1 LLLAPAGVWAHA
13 KLVRSEPSSNATL
26 ATSPVEVRLEFTEA
40 PEPGL
45 SWIRIATATD
55 TIRLQSLRVDSA
67 DRHVIIGTVGEQLP
81 PGAYSIVWRVAGRDG
96 HALHGTIP
104 FSIAQPVA
112 VVADTPQP
120 PPADEKF
127 EVRSVSVIGAIGF
140 VLVRWAAYIAV
151 FLMVG
156 AVVFRQVILPKAA
169 DEGDT
174 FAAIAS
180 TNAATLGL
188 ASSAIVIVTA
198 LLKLARE
205 SADMPDTSF
214 IAMLGGSTWAM
225 SVTAQIIAGAVA
237 IVAFMRAHRSDS
249 DARSWNVASGAAIVA
264 AIAPAFGG
272 HAISH
277 EHAHLAVPADIVHI
291 LAGASWLGTL
301 AVLVLC
307 GITAAVKAPDDVPA
321 SQRVARLVNTFSPL
335 ALMCGGAV
343 VATGLGSAFL
353 RLDSVD
359 ALWTT
364 AYGSAL
370 FRKLIFVALLFGT
383 GAWNWRR
390 IRPHL
395 AEDSM
400 LPRLNRSASVELV
413 LGVLVLGFTAFLVA
427 LEV

>member
-1 LLLAPAGVWAHA
+1 M
-13 KLVRSEPSSNATL
+13 
-26 ATSPVEVRLEFTEA
+26 
-40 PEPGL
+40 
-45 SWIRIATATD
+45 
-55 TIRLQSLRVDSA
+55 
-67 DRHVIIGTVGEQLP
+67 IIGTVGEQLP

-96 HALHGTIP
+96 HGVHGTIP
-104 FSIAQPVA
+104 FSIAQPA
-112 VVADTPQP
+112 VIMTDTAKSALP
-120 PPADEKF
+120 PDEHF
-127 EVRSVSVIGAIGF
+127 EVSSVSVVGAIGF
-140 VLVRWAAYIAV
+140 VLVRWAAYIAL

-174 FAAIAS
+174 FATIAS

-188 ASSAIVIVTA
+188 ASSAILIVTA

-214 IAMLGGSTWAM
+214 VSMMSGSTWAM
-225 SVTAQIIAGAVA
+225 SVTAQIIAGIVA
-237 IVAFMRAHRSDS
+237 IVAFMRAHRQ
-249 DARSWNVASGAAIVA
+249 DAARWWSVASAAAVVA

-307 GITAAVKAPDDVPA
+307 GITAAVKSPDDVPA
-321 SQRVARLVNTFSPL
+321 SQRVARLVNAFSPL
-335 ALMCGGAV
+335 ALMCGGVV

-370 FRKLIFVALLFGT
+370 FRKLIFVLLLFGT

-395 AEDSM
+395 AEESM
-400 LPRLNRSASVELV
+400 LPRLNRSATVELV
-413 LGVLVLGFTAFLVA
+413 LAALVLGFTAFLVA